1 MFIDHIDHIVMTC
14 HNIESTKNFY
24 KNILNMKVEVF
35 GDNRFSL
42 RFGNQKINL
51 HQYGK
56 EFEPKA
62 YLPVPGSLD
71 LCFITKQPLDK
82 FIEHLNAVHCP
93 IIEGPVERTGATGKI
108 RSVYVR
114 DPDLNLI
121 EVSEYL

>member
-14 HNIESTKNFY
+14 HDIESTKTFY

-35 GDNRFSL
+35 GDNRFAL
-42 RFGNQKINL
+42 RFGSQKINL

-62 YLPVPGSLD
+62 YLPVPSSLD
-71 LCFITKQPLDK
+71 LCFMTEQPLDK

-93 IIEGPVERTGATGKI
+93 IIEGPVERTGATGEI

>member
-14 HNIESTKNFY
+14 HNIESTKTFY

-35 GDNRFSL
+35 GDNRFAL
-42 RFGNQKINL
+42 RFGSQKINL

-62 YLPVPGSLD
+62 HLPVPGSLD
-71 LCFITKQPLDK
+71 LCFIIKQPLDK

-93 IIEGPVERTGATGKI
+93 VIEGPVERTGATGKI
-108 RSVYVR
+108 RSVSVR